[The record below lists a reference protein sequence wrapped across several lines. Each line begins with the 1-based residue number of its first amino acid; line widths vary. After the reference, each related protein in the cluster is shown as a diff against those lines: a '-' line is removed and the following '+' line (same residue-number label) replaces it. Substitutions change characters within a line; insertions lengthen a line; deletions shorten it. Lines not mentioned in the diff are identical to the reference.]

1 MWDKEQSTKL
11 STVHL
16 STLLRG
22 VAQLGF
28 SEKVVFS
35 FPNQGGR
42 LSQTGWLGQIPNFV
56 RKSEM
61 GEALNNSSW
70 WFWNINL
77 ILRPTL
83 NCSFDIAFG
92 WVAPIDNIHGGQKF
106 PGASLLREVNR
117 TGRKTKST
125 QEVKIWKG
133 ACPFKGKGTFPI
145 LRKSY
150 SNNKERWKKDA
161 CPLPSLGEGQGGI
174 SGSRHTL
181 PFDPNC

>member
-61 GEALNNSSW
+61 GEALNN
-70 WFWNINL
+70 L
-77 ILRPTL
+77 IAVDD
-83 NCSFDIAFG
+83 FEI
-92 WVAPIDNIHGGQKF
+92 
-106 PGASLLREVNR
+106 
-117 TGRKTKST
+117 
-125 QEVKIWKG
+125 
-133 ACPFKGKGTFPI
+133 
-145 LRKSY
+145 
-150 SNNKERWKKDA
+150 
-161 CPLPSLGEGQGGI
+161 
-174 SGSRHTL
+174 
-181 PFDPNC
+181 